1 YFPFLKGE
9 RREER
14 GERRDK
20 GFEREE
26 MMGILTRNS
35 EHETRNLEPETWNAE
50 RETRNAKPL
59 VLIVEDNSDLRHYIR
74 GILDS
79 DYRILEAG
87 NGRQGLTIA
96 LEHIPDL
103 VLTDV
108 MMPEMDGFEL
118 SRKLKSDGR
127 TSHIPII
134 LLTAR
139 AGIESKIEGLETG
152 ADDFLTKPFDQE
164 ELQVRVK
171 NLIQQRRKLKERYLR
186 AAGASLYKL
195 TETPTAELLTM
206 DEQFLRRV
214 KHVVEN
220 RLSDAD
226 FSVDEMASEVHLS
239 RVQLHRKL
247 KALIDMPASDYI
259 RTLRLNRAAELIAH
273 KTANIAEI
281 AYDVGFTNPSHFSE
295 AFKKQFGIL
304 PSEYGKS

>member
-1 YFPFLKGE
+1 
-9 RREER
+9 
-14 GERRDK
+14 
-20 GFEREE
+20 